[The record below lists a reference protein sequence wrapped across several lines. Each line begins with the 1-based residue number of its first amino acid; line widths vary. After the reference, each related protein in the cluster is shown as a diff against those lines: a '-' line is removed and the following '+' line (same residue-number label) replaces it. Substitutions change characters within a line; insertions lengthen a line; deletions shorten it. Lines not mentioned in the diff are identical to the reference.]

1 MYRFQR
7 PISENG
13 QGFFYGTGQFRR
25 SCHCSRTGSLCNS
38 GVHPGETPAGNAA
51 GVPNDQVRKVAE
63 DGELE
68 AALQMLL
75 PAFEKDATLQLAR
88 LHSTEKYFQQ
98 GLVTEAEWSQEKLKI
113 KFAILELAE

>member
-1 MYRFQR
+1 MGLVSFEDHAIALAR
-7 PISENG
+7 
-13 QGFFYGTGQFRR
+13 
-25 SCHCSRTGSLCNS
+25 
-38 GVHPGETPAGNAA
+38 VHYAILECTPGETPAGNAA
-51 GVPNDQVRKVAE
+51 SVPNDQVRKVAE